1 MKEGDRRTG
10 KERRIEDLPVVFDR
24 RIGERRTDEPSRRSL
39 MDRRVQTVTVEND
52 RRQGSRRS
60 AELEAAKDGKEVVPD
75 WMEEALAE
83 AAQRQAEMPAMSP
96 PAVDSQ
102 ENLEI
107 ERRYNES
114 RRSDYNLE
122 IGLAFFTFF
131 CLAGTIYV
139 LFFP

>member
-1 MKEGDRRTG
+1 MKERERRRG
-10 KERRIEDLPVVFDR
+10 EDRRIEDLPVVFDR
-24 RIGERRTDEPSRRSL
+24 RIGERRTDDLSRRSL
-39 MDRRVQTVTVEND
+39 MDRRVQTVPVEND

-83 AAQRQAEMPAMSP
+83 AAQRQEEMPAMSP
-96 PAVDSQ
+96 PPVDTQ
-102 ENLEI
+102 ENLEL
-107 ERRYNES
+107 ELRYHENRRG
-114 RRSDYNLE
+114 DYNFE

-139 LFFP
+139 LFFT